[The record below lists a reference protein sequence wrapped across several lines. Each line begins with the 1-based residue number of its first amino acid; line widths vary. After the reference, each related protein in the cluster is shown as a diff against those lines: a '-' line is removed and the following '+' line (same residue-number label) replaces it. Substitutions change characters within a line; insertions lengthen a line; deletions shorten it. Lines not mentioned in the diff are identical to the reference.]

1 MKKCVHWGL
10 PVNDYKYLDSLTD
23 AVSQLGFVKL
33 VTAVENNGVLEDC
46 KIFLKKGSK
55 TRDMFHLGLVLG
67 EHQEKALR
75 KLNKKRKR
83 ELQEKRELVKE
94 KLKAFFEHLKDMQS
108 VENPCSEIV
117 SDSAKDCS
125 GELKQEAFPEN
136 YFEEDFPGN
145 PFEDEFQEEMEKT
158 LQKEDPGF
166 KEFENLLENYK
177 K

>member
-10 PVNDYKYLDSLTD
+10 PVKNYKYLDSLTD

-55 TRDMFHLGLVLG
+55 TKDMFHLGLVLG
-67 EHQEKALR
+67 EHQEKTLR

-83 ELQEKRELVKE
+83 ERELQEKRETVRE
-94 KLKAFFEHLKDMQS
+94 KLKDFFEHLKEMQS
-108 VENPCSEIV
+108 VENPCSETV
-117 SDSAKDCS
+117 SDSTKDCS
-125 GELKQEAFPEN
+125 GELKQEVFPEKQ
-136 YFEEDFPGN
+136 
-145 PFEDEFQEEMEKT
+145 FEDEFQEEMEKT
-158 LQKEDPGF
+158 LQKVDPGF